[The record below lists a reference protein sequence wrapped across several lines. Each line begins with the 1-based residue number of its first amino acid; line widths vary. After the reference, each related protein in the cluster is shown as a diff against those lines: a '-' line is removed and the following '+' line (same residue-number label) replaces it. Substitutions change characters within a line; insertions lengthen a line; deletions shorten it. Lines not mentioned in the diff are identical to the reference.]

1 MTLHAGG
8 GIVPSPARP
17 AIPGG
22 FRPKVHFTVDSACF
36 SSYGLRCG
44 RLQAFVTKAGVRACV
59 CAFLWRFRLFASSIV
74 CALSPQV
81 FFFRLGANFKGD
93 RILVLFF
100 YFPPSNT
107 ISCSCASP
115 SFCGPYGQ
123 RRIVYESL
131 DTHLVKLL
139 TRFLARVTHPLCISV
154 CVCVC
159 RPSSLDST
167 LYVYFTRGK
176 NILKTGKESSDL
188 HLEKCYALYGVTL
201 PDNSNFDN

>member
-81 FFFRLGANFKGD
+81 FFRLGANFKGD

-100 YFPPSNT
+100 LF
-107 ISCSCASP
+107 P
-115 SFCGPYGQ
+115 SFEHFLMQLRQPLVLWSVRTTTHCLRVVIHASCQASY
-123 RRIVYESL
+123 SL
-131 DTHLVKLL
+131 SGTCNTSALY
-139 TRFLARVTHPLCISV
+139 I

-159 RPSSLDST
+159 CPSSLDST

-188 HLEKCYALYGVTL
+188 HLERCYALYGVTL

>member
-81 FFFRLGANFKGD
+81 FFRLGANFKGD

-100 YFPPSNT
+100 
-107 ISCSCASP
+107 ISLLRTLSHAAAPAPRFVVRTDNDALFTSRYTRILS
-115 SFCGPYGQ
+115 SF
-123 RRIVYESL
+123 
-131 DTHLVKLL
+131 LL
-139 TRFLARVTHPLCISV
+139 AFWHV
-154 CVCVC
+154 
-159 RPSSLDST
+159 
-167 LYVYFTRGK
+167 
-176 NILKTGKESSDL
+176 
-188 HLEKCYALYGVTL
+188 
-201 PDNSNFDN
+201 